1 MKRFY
6 TRALLLFLAA
16 AMLASSA
23 QAAVS
28 YSTLAFGSRGTEVKQ
43 LQTMLLQLGFYTGT
57 ADGKYGRGT
66 ESAVTAYQQARGLTA
81 DGKAGSLTRA
91 KLVSECG
98 GVTSTGTVSKNDPN
112 TLVRGDSGDKVS
124 QLQAALKNLGYYSG
138 TVDGN
143 FGSGTERAVTA
154 FQRASGLKADGKA
167 GVQTQGKLYNQSGS
181 SSENTGSTGSVSG
194 FTRTLRRGYT
204 GSDVSNVQ
212 TRLKALGYYT
222 GSVDGKYGS
231 GTIAAVTSFQKKNS
245 LTADGKVGPATYSK
259 LFDSS
264 ASSSSSSSGD
274 SASTTTK
281 LQSGDKGSAVKAMQ
295 QALKDLGYSVSAD
308 GSYGAQ
314 TLQAVM
320 TFQKQNGLSA
330 DGVAG
335 TKTLTLLYSGSAKR
349 YDASQDG
356 GSGSSGG
363 SGSGSTGSTGSTG
376 TATGPNGST
385 IQLLHWF
392 NDVKNAIRNG
402 SKLTVYDPSSGLQWT
417 LRVMSRGRHCDA
429 EPLTAD
435 DTASMIQAFGGKTAW
450 VAKPVYVKLPDGRWT
465 LATSH
470 DMPHLS
476 GSIKDNNFDGHLC
489 VHFLRDMDECQ
500 KNDPNWGVTNQKA
513 IRSAWKS
520 LTGIT
525 VD

>member
-1 MKRFY
+1 MKRFC

-66 ESAVTAYQQARGLTA
+66 ESAVTAYQQVRGLTA
-81 DGKAGSLTRA
+81 DGMAGSLTRA
-91 KLVSECG
+91 KLVSVCG
-98 GVTSTGTVSKNDPN
+98 GVTSTGTVCKNDPN

-281 LQSGDKGSAVKAMQ
+281 LQSGDKSAAVKAMQ

-335 TKTLTLLYSGSAKR
+335 TKTLTLLYSGS
-349 YDASQDG
+349 
-356 GSGSSGG
+356 
-363 SGSGSTGSTGSTG
+363 GSTG

-402 SKLTVYDPSSGLQWT
+402 SKLTVYDPATGLQWT

>member
-1 MKRFY
+1 MKRFC

-43 LQTMLLQLGFYTGT
+43 LQTMLLQLGFYTG
-57 ADGKYGRGT
+57 
-66 ESAVTAYQQARGLTA
+66 TA

-295 QALKDLGYSVSAD
+295 QALKNLGYSVSAD

-349 YDASQDG
+349 YDASQES

-363 SGSGSTGSTGSTG
+363 SGSGSTG

>member
-1 MKRFY
+1 MKRFC
-6 TRALLLFLAA
+6 TRALLLLLAA
-16 AMLASSA
+16 VMLAASA

-98 GVTSTGTVSKNDPN
+98 GTTSTGTVSKTDPN

-154 FQRASGLKADGKA
+154 FQRASGLTADGKA
-167 GVQTQGKLYNQSGS
+167 GVQTQAKLYNQSGS
-181 SSENTGSTGSVSG
+181 SSGNNSENTGSSGSVSG

-264 ASSSSSSSGD
+264 AASSSSGG
-274 SASTTTK
+274 SAESSTTTK

-349 YDASQDG
+349 YDASQG
-356 GSGSSGG
+356 SGSGSSG
-363 SGSGSTGSTGSTG
+363 SGSSSGSSG
-376 TATGPNGST
+376 TAAGPNGST
-385 IQLLHWF
+385 LQLLHWF
-392 NDVKNAIRNG
+392 NDVKNAISNG
-402 SKLTVYDPSSGLQWT
+402 SKLTVYDPATGLQWT

-435 DTASMIQAFGGKTAW
+435 DTATMIQAFGGKTAW